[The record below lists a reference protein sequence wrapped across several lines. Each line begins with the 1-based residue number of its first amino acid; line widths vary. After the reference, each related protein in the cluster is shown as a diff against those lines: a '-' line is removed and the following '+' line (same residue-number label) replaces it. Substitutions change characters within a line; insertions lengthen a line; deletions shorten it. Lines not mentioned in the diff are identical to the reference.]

1 MVDLRKDENNHEYS
15 LSLYKQ
21 SIAKVLVIEDEENQ
35 LEALHEILH
44 ISGYSPT
51 SAKNAQEGLDYV
63 MGNTYDIALIDI
75 MLPDGNGLDLLKL
88 FSDNYKHMSNI
99 IMTGYWSLEVASKA
113 MALGADGYL
122 EKPFEFETLEQ
133 LMIKC
138 LDKKKNIE
146 DDEISQISLRSSQ
159 KHDEREIAL
168 MNRFYK

>member
-1 MVDLRKDENNHEYS
+1 MVDLRKDENNHDYS
-15 LSLYKQ
+15 LGSYNQ
-21 SIAKVLVIEDEENQ
+21 SIAKVLVIEDQEYQ
-35 LEALHEILH
+35 LEALHEIL
-44 ISGYSPT
+44 IIRGYSPT

-88 FSDNYKHMSNI
+88 FSANFKHMSNI
-99 IMTGYWSLEVASKA
+99 IMTGHWSLEIASKA

-133 LMIKC
+133 LMIK
-138 LDKKKNIE
+138 KKKKKKKIE
-146 DDEISQISLRSSQ
+146 DDEINQISLRSSQ
-159 KHDEREIAL
+159 KHDEREIDL

>member
-1 MVDLRKDENNHEYS
+1 MVDLRKDENNHDYS
-15 LSLYKQ
+15 LSSYNQ
-21 SIAKVLVIEDEENQ
+21 SIAKVLVIEDQEYQ
-35 LEALHEILH
+35 LEALHEIL
-44 ISGYSPT
+44 IIRGYSPT

-99 IMTGYWSLEVASKA
+99 IMTGHWSLEIASKA
-113 MALGADGYL
+113 IALGADGYL

-138 LDKKKNIE
+138 LDKKKKIE
-146 DDEISQISLRSSQ
+146 DDEINQISLRSSQ
-159 KHDEREIAL
+159 KHDEREIDL

>member
-1 MVDLRKDENNHEYS
+1 MVDLRKDENNHENS
-15 LSLYKQ
+15 LGSYNQ

-35 LEALHEILH
+35 LKALHEILQ
-44 ISGYSPT
+44 IRGYSPT

-63 MGNTYDIALIDI
+63 MANIYDIALIDI

-99 IMTGYWSLEVASKA
+99 IMTGHWSLEAASKS

-133 LMIKC
+133 LMIQC
-138 LDKKKNIE
+138 LDKKKNIK
-146 DDEISQISLRSSQ
+146 DDEISQISLRSSM

-168 MNRFYK
+168 MNRYYK

>member
-1 MVDLRKDENNHEYS
+1 MVDLRKDENNHDYS
-15 LSLYKQ
+15 LSSYNQ
-21 SIAKVLVIEDEENQ
+21 SIAKVLVIEDQEYQ
-35 LEALHEILH
+35 LEALHEIL
-44 ISGYSPT
+44 IIRGYSPT

-88 FSDNYKHMSNI
+88 FSDNFKHMSNI

-138 LDKKKNIE
+138 LDKKKKIE
-146 DDEISQISLRSSQ
+146 DDEINQISLRSSQ
-159 KHDEREIAL
+159 KHDEGEIDL